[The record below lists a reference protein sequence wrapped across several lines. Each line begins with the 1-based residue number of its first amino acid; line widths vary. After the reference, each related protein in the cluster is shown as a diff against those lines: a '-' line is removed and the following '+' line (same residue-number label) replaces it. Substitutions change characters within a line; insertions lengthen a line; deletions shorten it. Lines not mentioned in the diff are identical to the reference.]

1 MENKDW
7 LNDLKVGDKVIV
19 VTEHYGSRGYEIR
32 QIDRITPTKQIVVD
46 GRRFKNGEL
55 PTSDIWSPVRV
66 YLIQAT
72 EDEIAR
78 VNNIKYKQSV
88 FRKLRELKSIT
99 YEQARAIAEV
109 FGWDIPIEQ

>member
-19 VTEHYGSRGYEIR
+19 VTEQYNSRGYEIR
-32 QIDRITPTKQIVVD
+32 QIDRITPTGQVVVD
-46 GRRFKNGEL
+46 GRRFKNGVL
-55 PTSDIWSPVRV
+55 PKSDTWSLTRV

-78 VNNIKYKQSV
+78 VNNIKYKQRV
-88 FRKLRELKSIT
+88 LNKMRAVKSIT
-99 YEQARAIAEV
+99 YEQAKAIAEV
-109 FGWDIPIEQ
+109 FGWDILAE